1 MLALWFWDLRSKV
14 ILSPFVQCYSGQS
27 LQNCSKVSSFLFKY
41 NVCECHL
48 QGNDN
53 FSHGVRIINEQIS
66 HITCFICRQAFHDSC
81 DQTLHLKKYS
91 TDNGWTMTY
100 KKLHLLHQ
108 RMSAKTQE
116 SLCIY
121 HLKTCQSKGNVNK
134 DSFETPKE
142 MSTWRCLIIPPLFWY
157 LCS

>member
-100 KKLHLLHQ
+100 KNYTYSTKGCQQKLKKAFVFITWKLARANQ
-108 RMSAKTQE
+108 
-116 SLCIY
+116 
-121 HLKTCQSKGNVNK
+121 